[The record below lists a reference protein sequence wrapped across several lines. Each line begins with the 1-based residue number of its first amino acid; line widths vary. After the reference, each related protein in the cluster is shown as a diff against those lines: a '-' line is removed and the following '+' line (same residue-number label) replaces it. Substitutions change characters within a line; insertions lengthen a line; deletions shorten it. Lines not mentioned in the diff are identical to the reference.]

1 MKIINNVSKDIDDI
15 ALAIKSFS
23 GEKPAWGSIN
33 PLGEYEPSANG
44 SLWIMLYHEVSS
56 INVIYEDCVP
66 SKFLEMKPESFESE
80 EGIISTVAVKIKKG
94 FSGYIWLLKVS
105 YLIDDKTYPLGFLAA
120 HEQSSLWLKLHEV
133 LEYDTRMLVSAETA
147 IACIDS

>member
-1 MKIINNVSKDIDDI
+1 MKIINTSSKDLDDI

-23 GEKPAWGSIN
+23 RDKPAWGAIN
-33 PLGEYEPSANG
+33 ALGEYEPSANG
-44 SLWIMLYHEVSS
+44 YLWIMFYHEVSS

-66 SKFLEMKPESFESE
+66 AKFLEMKPDSFESE

-94 FSGYIWLLKVS
+94 FSGYAWLLKVS
-105 YLIDDKTYPLGFLAA
+105 YLIDEKTYPLGFLAA
-120 HEQSSLWLKLHEV
+120 DEQRSLWLKLHNV
-133 LEYDTRMLVSAETA
+133 LKYDTRMLVSAETA